1 MLAGVVAVLRD
12 ILSWVFTA
20 RPFMS
25 VVLVPEVVTVAM
37 MA

>member
-12 ILSWVFTA
+12 ILRRVFTA

-25 VVLVPEVVTVAM
+25 VVSVPGVVTVAT